1 MSVPA
6 EEPAG
11 GGGELNFVSSSQH
24 ELGAI
29 MVVANMQFPPLQVM
43 VLSVE
48 DASDGLASCFD
59 LLQKA
64 VMNAHV
70 TLGKLCSLLT
80 GKSEQEIAGSKQST
94 VEKLQK
100 DLAAFY
106 AQTAVDTDPTICE
119 NVFLDG
125 SYELYCAAFRTYLLE
140 HYPDS
145 MRDLHFFPFA
155 SVASDS
161 VLMSQGTSHWNASRL
176 SLVCDTCGGDYF
188 GSYSQLICAYAID
201 LATLSE

>member
-11 GGGELNFVSSSQH
+11 GGGELNFASSSQH

-29 MVVANMQFPPLQVM
+29 MVVSNLQFPPLQVM

-80 GKSEQEIAGSKQST
+80 GKSVVG
-94 VEKLQK
+94 
-100 DLAAFY
+100 
-106 AQTAVDTDPTICE
+106 
-119 NVFLDG
+119 
-125 SYELYCAAFRTYLLE
+125 
-140 HYPDS
+140 
-145 MRDLHFFPFA
+145 
-155 SVASDS
+155 
-161 VLMSQGTSHWNASRL
+161 
-176 SLVCDTCGGDYF
+176 SLVYCNTKDNPLQTSGF
-188 GSYSQLICAYAID
+188 PIKV
-201 LATLSE
+201 T